1 MRGSLRFARLFGIDI
16 FVHPTFAL
24 LLIFIAIESAV
35 AHGSRGAAYGL
46 LNVVGLFACVTLHEL
61 GHSLVARRFGGRVRE
76 IVLLPIGG
84 MARMS
89 REPTR
94 PLHELL
100 IAIAGPLVNVV
111 IAAALFLAL
120 VQHLGAVPDEAAW
133 MAAVSTPSWKALW
146 LTLIAGNVTLA
157 VFNLLPAFPM
167 DGGRV
172 LRAVLSFWLG
182 RVRATTVAVTVGQLL
197 ALALAGYA
205 IMTANPWL
213 VLLAAFVFF
222 AAGQEKQS
230 ARANDILSYLSAGEL
245 VNSRAEQL
253 APADCIGDVVDS
265 ALRSGQVLFPV
276 VNGTQFIGVV
286 HRDEAFAAAAKL
298 GLRANVAQVLRRTL
312 PVFPAQ
318 VPIVQVRE
326 MIAEYGLPVVVID
339 GDRFVGVIG
348 AEDMAR
354 INELASRLSA
364 AGIRRPAPAAQEP
377 ADASPPL

>member
-24 LLIFIAIESAV
+24 LLILIAIESAA
-35 AHGSRGAAYGL
+35 AHGARGAVYGL

-111 IAAALFLAL
+111 IAVGLFLAL
-120 VQHLGAVPDEAAW
+120 VQHLGHVPDEAAW
-133 MAAVSTPSWKALW
+133 VAAVSTPSLKAFW
-146 LTLIAGNVTLA
+146 LTLIAGNLTLA
-157 VFNLLPAFPM
+157 VFNLIPAFPM

-172 LRAVLSFWLG
+172 LRALLSFWIG
-182 RVRATTVAVTVGQLL
+182 RVRATTVAVAIGQLL
-197 ALALAGYA
+197 AFALIGYA
-205 IMTANPWL
+205 ILTANPWL

-222 AAGQEKQS
+222 AASQEKQS
-230 ARANDILSYLSAGEL
+230 ARAGDILLHLSAGEL
-245 VNSRAEQL
+245 VNTRAEQL

-276 VNGTQFIGVV
+276 VNGTQFIGIV
-286 HRDEAFAAAAKL
+286 HRDEAYAAAAKV

-312 PVFPAQ
+312 PIFPAQ
-318 VPIVQVRE
+318 TPILQVRDT
-326 MIAEYGLPVVVID
+326 IAEYGLPVVVID
-339 GDRFVGVIG
+339 GDRFLGVLG
-348 AEDMAR
+348 AEDMSR

-364 AGIRRPAPAAQEP
+364 AGIRRPQVAGQEP
-377 ADASPPL
+377 ADASRPL